1 MANLRAAYAEC
12 STSVLTQEASSTEVK
27 AGTDGAYYKDV
38 TMTQQ
43 TKDWVGDNGNIKIG
57 NTALSTITDSTKPV
71 RIKVSKT
78 GEVTFEAVS

>member
-57 NTALSTITDSTKPV
+57 KPA
-71 RIKVSKT
+71 SHYML
-78 GEVTFEAVS
+78 